1 MNNDIWLGFFRHILT
16 MAGGIFVAKGY
27 VDADTLNTA
36 IGATTALA
44 GFALSIADKKG
55 R

>member
-1 MNNDIWLGFFRHILT
+1 MNNDIWLGLFRHFLT
-16 MAGGIFVAKGY
+16 WGGGIFVAKGY
-27 VDADTLNTA
+27 FDADTLNTA

-44 GFALSIADKKG
+44 GVALSIADKKG

>member
-1 MNNDIWLGFFRHILT
+1 MNNDIWLGLFRHLLT
-16 MAGGIFVAKGY
+16 MVGGIFVAKGY

-36 IGATTALA
+36 IGATTTLA
-44 GFALSIADKKG
+44 GVAWSIADKKG

>member
-1 MNNDIWLGFFRHILT
+1 MTNDIWLGLFRHLLT

-27 VDADTLNTA
+27 VDADTINTA

-44 GFALSIADKKG
+44 GVALSIADKKS